1 MIYAKVKNIID
12 RWDPIGLVGI
22 DPEHDHY
29 RFEINEII
37 KLLQSNYSTPEE
49 LAKHVDSIFIE
60 YFDDEHSLNTHC
72 VSSCYYD
79 LVPEQSGLSRLHRWW
94 KTVDLEL

>member
-1 MIYAKVKNIID
+1 MKLLIYAKVKNIID

-49 LAKHVDSIFIE
+49 LAKHVESIFIE
-60 YFDDEHSLNTHC
+60 YFDDEIYNRPFAECLN
-72 VSSCYYD
+72 VARI
-79 LVPEQSGLSRLHRWW
+79 LVTINS
-94 KTVDLEL
+94 D